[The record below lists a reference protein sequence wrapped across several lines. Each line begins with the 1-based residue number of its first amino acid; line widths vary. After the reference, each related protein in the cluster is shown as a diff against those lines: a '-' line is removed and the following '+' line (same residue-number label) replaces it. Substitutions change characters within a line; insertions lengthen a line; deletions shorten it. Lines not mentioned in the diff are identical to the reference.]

1 MAPCV
6 HVNHLLNCWNVYSG
20 RDPNIYYP
28 PRLMP
33 GPAEDYEQQAVI
45 CTETRDT
52 HTHTDTHE
60 PLVEVPDSQVIYT
73 TFLILIYENKRRVH
87 SLCYTKSMYHKCN
100 IIWQVPISKII
111 HHLMS
116 ECNQVCSFV
125 SYNTGVTHKHIH
137 TYTLVIR
144 DQPWWLGEPRLA
156 DCWKAGPMSS
166 ACLWLE
172 ERSILSCWERER
184 NHEYVGLI

>member
-1 MAPCV
+1 MWITFWTAEMFTV
-6 HVNHLLNCWNVYSG
+6 EETQ
-20 RDPNIYYP
+20 IYITP
-28 PRLMP
+28 LDSC
-33 GPAEDYEQQAVI
+33 PAQRRIMNSKQLSVL
-45 CTETRDT
+45 RQGT